1 MSVRDRMLWSGRSD
15 EEIERSVELMKQIRE
30 KRHTVELQSETCCDE
45 CMDIIH
51 NHFDCPICKD
61 DYAGT
66 TIYGVLEDYDD
77 KEFSC
82 EECDSEFT
90 IIDKRINCIVIEQK
104 EK

>member
-1 MSVRDRMLWSGRSD
+1 
-15 EEIERSVELMKQIRE
+15 MKQY
-30 KRHTVELQSETCCDE
+30 KTELYSETCCDE

-51 NHFDCPICKD
+51 NHFDCPICND

-66 TIYGVLEDYDD
+66 SIYGTIEDYDD

-90 IIDKRINCIVIEQK
+90 IIEKTWDKLTIIKK
-104 EK
+104 ENEDGKD